1 MEGRRFRAVIS
12 LGALTPTA
20 IAEEEKTR
28 KAMLDIG
35 REEFQESCAACHGT
49 DASGRGELANKLV
62 KPPKDLTMIAENNGG
77 TFPFWRVF
85 DIIAGD
91 TKVEDHD
98 TSEMPLFSER
108 MRGRESP
115 EYFRRRP
122 SACSRSRITLRASK
136 NEREDHDVD
145 IPEGHRPTPACCFG
159 VTS

>member
-1 MEGRRFRAVIS
+1 MALYRADAQRTWKVVAFAVIS
-12 LGALTPTA
+12 LGALIPTV

-28 KAMLDIG
+28 NAVLDIG
-35 REEFQESCAACHGT
+35 REEFQESCSACHGA

-98 TSEMPLFSER
+98 TSQMPLFSER
-108 MRGRESP
+108 MRGQETSGVFPPAPLRMLALTHYLESIQ
-115 EYFRRRP
+115 E
-122 SACSRSRITLRASK
+122 
-136 NEREDHDVD
+136 
-145 IPEGHRPTPACCFG
+145 
-159 VTS
+159 